1 MANGM
6 TASWKYSA
14 NPIPADPVYE
24 KSYGMHSDRTDYRKR
39 DRRSPI
45 PSDPVYSEDNGHS
58 DVAPKPRIKA
68 EALNIARLHQ
78 GGALAQIFNP
88 AFRVIPVGTRPSK

>member
-6 TASWKYSA
+6 TAGWRFTS
-14 NPIPADPVYE
+14 PIPTDPAYD
-24 KSYGMHSDRTDYRKR
+24 KSYSSRSGRTDHRQR

-45 PSDPVYSEDNGHS
+45 PSDPVYSNEDRS
-58 DVAPKPRIKA
+58 TDVVPRPRVKA

-88 AFRVIPVGTRPSK
+88 AFRIIPIGSRPSKL